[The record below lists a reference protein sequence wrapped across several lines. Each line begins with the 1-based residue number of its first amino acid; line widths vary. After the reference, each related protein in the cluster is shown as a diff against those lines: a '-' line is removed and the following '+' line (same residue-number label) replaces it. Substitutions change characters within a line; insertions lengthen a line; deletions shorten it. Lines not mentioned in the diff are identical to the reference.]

1 MYTKLRLFKIIILHY
16 YINKTILLYY
26 LRLLYCRIITLQL
39 YIRNIFSR
47 INTIYNV
54 FIISFQD
61 GFAPPEELEGDG
73 LAPDDEEE
81 Y

>member
-1 MYTKLRLFKIIILHY
+1 MSQVISLFI
-16 YINKTILLYY
+16 
-26 LRLLYCRIITLQL
+26 
-39 YIRNIFSR
+39 S
-47 INTIYNV
+47 
-54 FIISFQD
+54 SFQD

>member
-1 MYTKLRLFKIIILHY
+1 MRTK
-16 YINKTILLYY
+16 
-26 LRLLYCRIITLQL
+26 LRLLYCRTINLQL
-39 YIRNIFSR
+39 YKRYFLLDKYN
-47 INTIYNV
+47 IYNV
-54 FIISFQD
+54 FVISFQD

>member
-1 MYTKLRLFKIIILHY
+1 MASTLSDNERKSSFWEQTRASREILCWY
-16 YINKTILLYY
+16 
-26 LRLLYCRIITLQL
+26 
-39 YIRNIFSR
+39 
-47 INTIYNV
+47 
-54 FIISFQD
+54 FQD

>member
-1 MYTKLRLFKIIILHY
+1 MYRM
-16 YINKTILLYY
+16 
-26 LRLLYCRIITLQL
+26 RA
-39 YIRNIFSR
+39 
-47 INTIYNV
+47 NTYV
-54 FIISFQD
+54 CFQD

>member
-1 MYTKLRLFKIIILHY
+1 MPQVISLF
-16 YINKTILLYY
+16 
-26 LRLLYCRIITLQL
+26 
-39 YIRNIFSR
+39 IF
-47 INTIYNV
+47 
-54 FIISFQD
+54 SFQD